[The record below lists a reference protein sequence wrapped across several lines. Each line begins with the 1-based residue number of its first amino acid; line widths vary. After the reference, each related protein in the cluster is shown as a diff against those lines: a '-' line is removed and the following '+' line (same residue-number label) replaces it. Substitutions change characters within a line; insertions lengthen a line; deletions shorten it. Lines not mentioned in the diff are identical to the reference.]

1 MFETLQNLMAPASV
15 IFVVA
20 IMFSTGLSLKVD
32 DLKKTLVGWQFFVRL
47 LLVNFLVVPGTMLLF
62 VQLAKVAHPYSTG
75 MLIHACVAGAPLI
88 MALTQLSKN
97 PVALGAT
104 IQLVLMVATVVIM
117 PLLLPAVLGIE
128 DVSSSALIE
137 PLLLQMVFPLAIGM
151 VVFNVAPTLT
161 AKIRPLV
168 RTLANAVMMFFLVL
182 SVVAFGPY
190 FGDLQLWK
198 GVLVGM
204 LALTVAFYVGYGTG
218 LDGGGAKSQLGA
230 LGTAQRN
237 TAAGVISAMAFDEP
251 LVFITFVFI
260 NSFMMFVLMAFA
272 KRFGAGKTMP
282 LLSALLDQ
290 RPVAAQ
296 EQ

>member
-1 MFETLQNLMAPASV
+1 
-15 IFVVA
+15 
-20 IMFSTGLSLKVD
+20 
-32 DLKKTLVGWQFFVRL
+32 
-47 LLVNFLVVPGTMLLF
+47 
-62 VQLAKVAHPYSTG
+62 
-75 MLIHACVAGAPLI
+75 
-88 MALTQLSKN
+88 
-97 PVALGAT
+97 
-104 IQLVLMVATVVIM
+104 MVATVVIM

-198 GVLVGM
+198 GVVVGM

-296 EQ
+296 EQSESSRPSLR

>member
-1 MFETLQNLMAPASV
+1 M
-15 IFVVA
+15 
-20 IMFSTGLSLKVD
+20 
-32 DLKKTLVGWQFFVRL
+32 
-47 LLVNFLVVPGTMLLF
+47 NFLVVPGIMLLF
-62 VQLAKVAHPYSTG
+62 IQLARVEHPYSTG

-104 IQLVLMVATVVIM
+104 VQLVLMTATVVVM
-117 PLLLPAVLGIE
+117 PLLLPAVLGID
-128 DVSSSALIE
+128 DVSSGALIR
-137 PLLLQMVFPLAIGM
+137 PLLLEMVLPLAIGM
-151 VVFNVAPTLT
+151 VVYNVAPDVT
-161 AKIRPLV
+161 ARIRPVV
-168 RTLANAVMMFFLVL
+168 RTAANVVMMIFLIL

-198 GVLVGM
+198 GVAVGM
-204 LALTVAFYVGYGTG
+204 LALTVSFYVGYGTG
-218 LDGGGAKSQLGA
+218 LDGDGKKSQLGA

-272 KRFGAGKTMP
+272 KRFGAGKNMP

-290 RPVAAQ
+290 RPIAAP
-296 EQ
+296 EPAEEADR